1 MPHNSDPT
9 VHESSWCAEVLCK
22 GRDLVATHLCI
33 LPFHSLFD
41 AFIQYKMNQRLSNR
55 SQSKVSVERA
65 IKSLY
70 NKEFTSIRSAARYF
84 EMPKSFFIIV

>member
-1 MPHNSDPT
+1 MSL
-9 VHESSWCAEVLCK
+9 VGVLKCCVR
-22 GRDLVATHLCI
+22 GEIWLRRIYAFFPSI
-33 LPFHSLFD
+33 LS
-41 AFIQYKMNQRLSNR
+41 FIQYKMNQRLSNR

-84 EMPKSFFIIV
+84 ETPKSFFIIV